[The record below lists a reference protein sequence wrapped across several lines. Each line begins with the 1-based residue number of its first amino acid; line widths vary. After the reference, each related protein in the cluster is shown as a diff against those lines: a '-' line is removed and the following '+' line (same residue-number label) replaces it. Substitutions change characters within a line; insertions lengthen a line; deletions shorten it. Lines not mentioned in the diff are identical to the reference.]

1 MATATGY
8 QVTGLVEWRNI
19 TDANAF
25 QKRLVRN
32 IRRATKLNALATVKE
47 MRATIQSGDFKP
59 NAPLTVAIKGSG
71 KPLVA
76 GGDLFQSVS
85 MEELNPDEIFVGVKR
100 TEGAYDLV
108 EVIHNGATIPVTPA
122 MRWMFLMLAKA
133 SDGEMDPGKL
143 DGRAAELFGK
153 FQGWK
158 PIANSTSAIVIP
170 ARPFAEVAFAKPALI
185 KLCQDNWAQAI
196 QLALNPPKRDSS
208 SALAKTTKKLGKKAA
223 KLGKKYG
230 KKALKAGKKYGKKAA
245 RSGKRIGK
253 KGVRSAKRFSKRV
266 GKSARRVGKKAKSYG
281 KKVIRRARGGGR
293 KKR

>member
-1 MATATGY
+1 MATETGY
-8 QVTGLVEWRNI
+8 QVTGLVEWRNV

-85 MEELNPDEIFVGVKR
+85 LEELNEDEIFVGVKR

-108 EVIHNGATIPVTPA
+108 SVIHDGATIPVTPA

-133 SDGEMDPGKL
+133 SDGSMDPGKL
-143 DGRAAELFGK
+143 DGRAAELFGQ

-170 ARPFAEVAFAKPALI
+170 GRPFAEVTFAKPALI
-185 KLCQDNWAQAI
+185 KLCEANWAKAI
-196 QLALNPPKRDSS
+196 ELALNPPKRDSS

-230 KKALKAGKKYGKKAA
+230 KKALKAGKRAGKKAL
-245 RSGKRIGK
+245 RGGKRLGK
-253 KGVRSAKRFSKRV
+253 KSFKSAKRLSKRV
-266 GKSARRVGKKAKSYG
+266 GKGAKRVGKKAKSFG
-281 KKVIRRARGGGR
+281 KKVVSRARGGR